1 MSCKSFRVN
10 PRSIVFLNV
19 KQLLAWS
26 RCYIWSLEGRNTIRT
41 HNHLVR
47 KWAINY
53 LAKPAKRLSCVVST
67 YLYGAFDC
75 IWNLNSSNAIRNDNL
90 AQVASTIFH
99 KLELPQRN
107 FLIFRRTIECGFTL
121 KLECDMIKTYS
132 QMHHTDKYSQ
142 HSSIIWSVWLNG
154 WVFVYELS
162 ECGFKSHCSLLKLRY
177 GACIKQGVLWHSGKL

>member
-1 MSCKSFRVN
+1 MN

-26 RCYIWSLEGRNTIRT
+26 RCYIWSLEERNTIRT

-47 KWAINY
+47 KWTLNY
-53 LAKPAKRLSCVVST
+53 WAKPAKRLSCVVST

-75 IWNLNSSNAIRNDNL
+75 IWNLNSSNAIRNNNL

-121 KLECDMIKTYS
+121 KPERDVKEYS
-132 QMHHTDKYSQ
+132 HMHLTNKYSQ
-142 HSSIIWSVWLNG
+142 HSSIIWPVLLNG
-154 WVFVYELS
+154 WVFVCELNGY
-162 ECGFKSHCSLLKLRY
+162 GFESSYSLLNFRY
-177 GACIKQGVLWHSGKL
+177 GACFVQGFPWHSGKL